1 MCLHVMCADDK
12 HLVYLTHYV
21 KGRNQYINAVY
32 SPVSWLSPQR
42 RSLSGKGLLFCERLG
57 GGGGGGEGRRED
69 GRGASFLTVILFHDF
84 SLSGVD
90 R

>member
-42 RSLSGKGLLFCERLG
+42 SSRRILGKGLLFVRDWGWGRRGGKMG
-57 GGGGGGEGRRED
+57 GG
-69 GRGASFLTVILFHDF
+69 IF
-84 SLSGVD
+84 SDCDIVQ
-90 R
+90 